1 MDSDPHTESDPLS
14 IPGLLG
20 RNPAALE
27 STEIAAASRPPLTM
41 IGNRLRET
49 NANAP
54 LGPAQS
60 LVLSQLTA
68 ADSMPITELAAADG
82 RAISTMTEIVGRLAK
97 AGWVEKREGLE
108 DRRQVRVAIT
118 AAGRRILEEN
128 QQLRN
133 QTLAERIST
142 LADHERVAL
151 AAALPALWKIA
162 DIDPELWPRVHGRT
176 VKRPRRQAQPIHQE
190 RPADRI

>member
-1 MDSDPHTESDPLS
+1 MESNPSNETGQLS

-20 RNPAALE
+20 RNPAGLD

-68 ADSMPITELAAADG
+68 AESMPITELAAADG
-82 RAISTMTEIVGRLAK
+82 RALSTMTEIVGRLVK
-97 AGWVEKREGLE
+97 AGWVEKGEGIE

-118 AAGRRILEEN
+118 AEGRRILEEN

-162 DIDPELWPRVHGRT
+162 DIDPHLWPRVHGRT
-176 VKRPRRQAQPIHQE
+176 IKRPRRQARPVRQE
-190 RPADRI
+190 

>member
-1 MDSDPHTESDPLS
+1 MTLMGSDPDTEADQLS
-14 IPGLLG
+14 IPGLLD
-20 RNPAALE
+20 RNPAALD
-27 STEIAAASRPPLTM
+27 SAEIAAASRPPLTM

-68 ADSMPITELAAADG
+68 VDSMPITELAAADG

-97 AGWVEKREGLE
+97 AGWVEKREGVE

-118 AAGRRILEEN
+118 AEGRRILEEN

-162 DIDPELWPRVHGRT
+162 DIDPDLWPRVHRRT
-176 VKRPRRQAQPIHQE
+176 AKRSRRNPQPTQQE
-190 RPADRI
+190 